1 MGKNP
6 RNENG
11 KLIQSQHDSME
22 EYGLGIQRLHANLG
36 VQFIIRNPGPQF
48 TGEMNFPDTLH
59 MPSSTTLHESI
70 WEAGII

>member
-11 KLIQSQHDSME
+11 KLIQSQHDIME
-22 EYGLGIQRLHANLG
+22 EYGLGIQRLDANLG